1 MNTKERGLTL
11 LGRYLKFNEAEVN
24 ELRGKIKNLTYNRQH
39 QLLNFTILGNGR
51 VIFLNQKQDGWNIRI
66 TGNGPIRE
74 GQLGTMESV
83 RRCIWS
89 EFHDV

>member
-11 LGRYLKFNEAEVN
+11 LGRYLKLNKTEVN
-24 ELRGKIKNLTYNRQH
+24 ELREKIKNLTYNRKH

-51 VIFLNQKQDGWNIRI
+51 VIFLNQKQYGWNIRI

-74 GQLGTMESV
+74 GRLAIMESV
-83 RRCIWS
+83 RRNIWS
-89 EFHDV
+89 ELNE